1 MGARSK
7 TFNRSSGHF
16 IALFEIET
24 FRRRLVLESCVRLL
38 HPCLTIYKGGIIEYR
53 NWHLGLGRRF
63 RSLKL
68 WFVLR
73 SFGVEGFRKHIRRV
87 SFLSIQTSK
96 PICSHALC

>member
-1 MGARSK
+1 MPIQV
-7 TFNRSSGHF
+7 SSGLQCAA
-16 IALFEIET
+16 IAMSDHVYF
-24 FRRRLVLESCVRLL
+24 
-38 HPCLTIYKGGIIEYR
+38 YKGTVIEYR

-87 SFLSIQTSK
+87 SFHLFNL
-96 PICSHALC
+96 PICSHLY